1 MLICAIFTVTV
12 TVVRQLCAGCITA
25 AKHNVTMPREWAYYI
40 YISYVAEAGK
50 EVNFIAVHSGAFYS
64 CALFVYDPYCA
75 DQFWFLI
82 WATLLWVCIHVGVC
96 TAVGLC
102 QSGVCVC
109 MMMVYCS
116 CACNLINPTNYAV
129 IIVLGSNEIL
139 FGTCKF
145 FNMEAIDYRL
155 ELPFMSY
162 LVHFSTL
169 RQ

>member
-1 MLICAIFTVTV
+1 MLICSVFTITVTV
-12 TVVRQLCAGCITA
+12 FRQLCAGCITA
-25 AKHNVTMPREWAYYI
+25 AKHNVTVPREWAYYI
-40 YISYVAEAGK
+40 SYVAEVGK

-82 WATLLWVCIHVGVC
+82 WATLLWVCIMLVC
-96 TAVGLC
+96 ALQWTSVSL
-102 QSGVCVC
+102 VCVC
-109 MMMVYCS
+109 VMMMMYYS
-116 CACNLINPTNYAV
+116 CACNLINPTNYAI

-139 FGTCKF
+139 FGTGKF

-169 RQ
+169 TQ